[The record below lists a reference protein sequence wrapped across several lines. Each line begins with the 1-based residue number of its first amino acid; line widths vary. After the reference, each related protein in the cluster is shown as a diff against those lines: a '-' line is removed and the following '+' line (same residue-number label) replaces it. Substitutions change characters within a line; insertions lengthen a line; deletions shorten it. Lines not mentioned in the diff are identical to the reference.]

1 MRNKKHLKNIFI
13 NEYFLIKSIKT
24 VFILVLIL
32 TCVAFP
38 ALFISIYR
46 IKPDAFYKD
55 VIESSQSFFPFF
67 SSLLTIFILK
77 NYIEQYNCEIYFLDS
92 KVKIRESLLILF
104 LYYLALLIPFGIC
117 IIFERNMIFEYLRV
131 LCQCFLFSSIAY
143 MMMFITM
150 SVSFTIIPI
159 FMYLM
164 FSIYKSRGESP
175 SVLIFFSEELMNKTN
190 IISAVMPALIAG
202 TIFYAVGVVINIYRS
217 KRYNP
222 LI

>member
-1 MRNKKHLKNIFI
+1 
-13 NEYFLIKSIKT
+13 
-24 VFILVLIL
+24 
-32 TCVAFP
+32 
-38 ALFISIYR
+38 
-46 IKPDAFYKD
+46 
-55 VIESSQSFFPFF
+55 
-67 SSLLTIFILK
+67 
-77 NYIEQYNCEIYFLDS
+77 
-92 KVKIRESLLILF
+92 
-104 LYYLALLIPFGIC
+104 
-117 IIFERNMIFEYLRV
+117 
-131 LCQCFLFSSIAY
+131 